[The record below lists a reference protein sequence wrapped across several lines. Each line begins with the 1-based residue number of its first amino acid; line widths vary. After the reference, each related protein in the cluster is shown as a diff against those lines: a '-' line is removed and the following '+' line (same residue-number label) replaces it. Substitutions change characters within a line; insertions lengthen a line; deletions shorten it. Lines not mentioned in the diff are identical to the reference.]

1 MSTKK
6 EQRALK
12 RPDRFQVTMKRQL
25 ERIKQNPGVA
35 LGIVGIVAL
44 VFGAYFIGNY
54 YQKVQLEKRVSALYS
69 ADKLY
74 KEELEQ
80 VQKNVM
86 SAYTAMG
93 ELSQKITALEE
104 KKKPSQKE
112 KAELKSL
119 KKELETKTKA
129 ISQVKPNHSASSKE
143 YLAFFEAN
151 LDSAEG
157 HRAALNTISGYLG
170 KKDYKAAKELVT
182 RVLGS
187 MSPSSFF
194 YKSTSL
200 LHIKIL
206 SELSELETALSEADK
221 LLTLSSDQEQP
232 EVLLLKGVLLLQKN
246 SKEEAGKIFDSLITH
261 FHATQVLKSRAKA
274 YKALTL

>member
-44 VFGAYFIGNY
+44 VFGGYFIGNY

-93 ELSQKITALEE
+93 ELSEKITTLEE
-104 KKKPSQKE
+104 KKKPSKKE
-112 KAELKSL
+112 QTELANL
-119 KKELETKTKA
+119 KKELEEKTKA

-143 YLAFFEAN
+143 YLAFFEAYP
-151 LDSAEG
+151 DSAEG
-157 HRAALNTISGYLG
+157 HRAALNRISSLLSE
-170 KKDYKAAKELVT
+170 KDYQAAKELIA
-182 RVLGS
+182 RVLES
-187 MSPSSFF
+187 MSRSSFF
-194 YKSTSL
+194 YKSASM

-206 SELSELETALSEADK
+206 SELSEVETALSETEK
-221 LLTLSSDQEQP
+221 LLALSSDQEQP
-232 EVLLLKGVLLLQKN
+232 EILLLKGVLLLQKD
-246 SKEEAGKIFDSLITH
+246 SKAEAGKIFDKLITH
-261 FHATQVLKSRAKA
+261 FHATQVLKSQAKA